1 MEHAVAV
8 VGMAGRF
15 PGAHDVDA
23 FWDNLRHG
31 RCTIARFAR
40 AAARDERTTGDGVLV
55 EAGGVLDGIELFD
68 APYFGL
74 TPREAAVLDPQHR
87 LFMECAVHAL
97 EDAGHDPERFD
108 GAIGVFGSA
117 SINTYLLLALRLR
130 PDMLDVMTGLQ
141 VALLSDKDY
150 MATRTSYAL
159 GLTGPSIMVQ
169 SACSS
174 SLVAAHY
181 ACQSLLS
188 YECDLALAGGVRVK
202 VPQDAGY
209 VVQPGDGLLA
219 SDAVCRPFD
228 AEADGTVFGN
238 GCGVVALRRLADAL
252 AGGDHVYAV
261 ILGSAVNNDGR
272 RKVGFTAPSVLGQAD
287 VITEALAVAGL
298 EGGSIQ
304 YIEAHGTGTRLGD
317 PIELTALAEAR
328 AAAGACV
335 LGAVKSNIGHLETAA
350 GVAGLIKTA
359 LAIEHGE
366 IPPTVNHRAPTTAF
380 DMPAHG
386 QRVATGLEPWPAH
399 AGPRRAAVSSF
410 GMGGTNAHMLL
421 EQAPAPVP
429 TTPGRAWKIL
439 VQSALDTAS
448 LARTSAR
455 LAARLR
461 DLPALDLADVAF
473 TLQVGRRQLP
483 VRRAVVCRDIGEAIA
498 ALAQG
503 DPMHAS
509 SDGAAREANEIAFLL
524 PGQGG
529 ALVAV
534 GQRLYE
540 TEAVFRTWLDRC
552 ADAFAAAGGIDVRA
566 LLWGAEVAR
575 RKDTRYT
582 QPALFSLQLA
592 LARLL
597 ETWGLR
603 PAAMLGHSLGELV
616 AATLAGVF
624 DTGDAIR
631 LVSARAQLMAEQ
643 PPGSM
648 LAVRLAPEAM
658 APHLQ
663 GGVTISAINDHRAVV
678 VGGPAD
684 EIVALAAR
692 LDQAGVESRML
703 ETSHAFHTPSMAAAA
718 ERLADVVRGVPLRAP
733 EIPFISC
740 VSGTW
745 ITAGEATSSDY
756 WARQLRQPVRFSQGL
771 DALAAA
777 SNRILLDLGPD
788 QALSRIARRRGLHTV
803 AVMPAAS
810 ASPGPAGEDEPLA
823 RAVAAV
829 WTAGVP
835 VDWRGYHDGS
845 RRRRVRLPG
854 YSFGRTRHS
863 LLPEEPAPAMG
874 APAGSV
880 APSGPADRPAPVT
893 PAAQAYVP
901 STAASAG
908 QHAAD
913 TPQRPALP
921 SPYVPPST
929 ALEHELVAVW
939 EDTIGISGIGIDD
952 DFFEL
957 GGESLMAATLL
968 GRLRRRYEV
977 ELPLRAL
984 FESPTIRRLAELIHT
999 ERTSRTLP
1007 EQGEATT
1014 HSEDEP

>member
-1 MEHAVAV
+1 M
-8 VGMAGRF
+8 
-15 PGAHDVDA
+15 
-23 FWDNLRHG
+23 
-31 RCTIARFAR
+31 
-40 AAARDERTTGDGVLV
+40 LV
-55 EAGGVLDGIELFD
+55 KAGGVIDGAELFD
-68 APYFGL
+68 ALYFGL
-74 TPREAAVLDPQHR
+74 TPREADVLDPQHR

-97 EDAGHDPERFD
+97 EDAGHDPERFA

-117 SINTYLLLALRLR
+117 SINTYLLLALRMR
-130 PDMLDVMTGLQ
+130 PDLLDVMTGLQ

-202 VPQDAGY
+202 VPQQAGY

-219 SDAVCRPFD
+219 SDGVCRPFD
-228 AEADGTVFGN
+228 AGAEGTVFGN
-238 GCGVVALRRLADAL
+238 GCGVVALRRLTDAL
-252 AGGDHVYAV
+252 ADGDHVYAV
-261 ILGSAVNNDGR
+261 LVGSAVNNDGR

-287 VITEALAVAGL
+287 VITEALAVAGV
-298 EGGSIQ
+298 ESRSIQ

-328 AAAGACV
+328 AEAGACIV
-335 LGAVKSNIGHLETAA
+335 GAVKSNIGHLETAA

-366 IPPTVNHRAPTTAF
+366 IPPTVSHRAPTTAF
-380 DMPAHG
+380 DMAAHG
-386 QRVATGLEPWPAH
+386 QRVATGLERWPAH

-410 GMGGTNAHMLL
+410 GMGGTNAHVLL
-421 EQAPAPVP
+421 EQAPAPAP
-429 TTPGRAWKIL
+429 TTQDRTWKIL

-448 LARTSAR
+448 LTRSSTG

-461 DLPALDLADVAF
+461 AVPGLDLADVAF

-483 VRRAVVCRDIGEAIA
+483 VRRAVVCRDIDQAIG
-498 ALAQG
+498 ALEQG
-503 DPMHAS
+503 DPMPGPG
-509 SDGAAREANEIAFLL
+509 GATREANEIAFLL

-529 ALVAV
+529 ALGAV

-552 ADAFAAAGGIDVRA
+552 ADTFASAGGMDIRA
-566 LLWGAEVAR
+566 LLWGAGVAR
-575 RKDTRYT
+575 RKDTRSA
-582 QPALFSLQLA
+582 QPALFSFQLA
-592 LARLL
+592 MARLL
-597 ETWGLR
+597 EACGLR

-624 DTGDAIR
+624 ALDDAIR
-631 LVSARAQLMAEQ
+631 VVTARARLMAEQ
-643 PPGSM
+643 PPGGM

-678 VGGPAD
+678 VGGPVD
-684 EIVALAAR
+684 EIAALAAR
-692 LDQAGVESRML
+692 LEQAGVESRML
-703 ETSHAFHTPSMAAAA
+703 ETSHAFHSPSMTAAA
-718 ERLADVVRGVPLRAP
+718 ERLADVIRGIPLRAP

-745 ITAGEATSSDY
+745 ITGGEATSSDY
-756 WARQLRQPVRFSQGL
+756 WARQLSQPVRFSQGL
-771 DALAAA
+771 DVLAAA

-803 AVMPAAS
+803 AVMPPMS
-810 ASPGPAGEDEPLA
+810 ASPGAAGEDEQLA

-835 VDWRGYHDGS
+835 VDWRGYHDGD

-854 YSFGRTRHS
+854 YPFARIRHS
-863 LLPEEPAPAMG
+863 LLPDEPAPATS
-874 APAGSV
+874 AGSV
-880 APSGPADRPAPVT
+880 TPTRPADPPAPVAPAVQT
-893 PAAQAYVP
+893 PAPGPAV
-901 STAASAG
+901 SAG
-908 QHAAD
+908 QPAAD
-913 TPQRPALP
+913 TAQRPALP
-921 SPYVPPST
+921 SSYVPPST
-929 ALEHELVAVW
+929 ALEHELTAVW
-939 EDTIGISGIGIDD
+939 QDTLGISGIGIDD

-984 FESPTIRRLAELIHT
+984 FESPTIRRLAELIQT
-999 ERTSRTLP
+999 ERTSSAAP
-1007 EQGEATT
+1007 EQSESTT
-1014 HSEDEP
+1014 QSEK